1 MSRGVD
7 GPTALANRA
16 CARAAHTLRASP
28 WRATCAALAA
38 LVWLALAPCASAGG
52 ARDPLETFR
61 SFLGR
66 LERRQVVIDDRTI
79 GELGLAVGDLRLLW
93 GAEPER
99 AHDIASALL
108 DLVGAT
114 LASYQPVR
122 RETLEPAVQTARSSA
137 ADALDA
143 RWNGDLVSWLTRTVL
158 ADAHGQPLARR
169 RAAAWMLVGRHVPG
183 SELALLSTTR
193 DADPRLRDIATE
205 ALAGFSSDVVH
216 RFFVEELSRAREA
229 EAAPGGATSPAA
241 RTAAS
246 GDPLRA
252 LAERHFRGVRIEAGS
267 AAIPGLIRLV
277 RAEIVETDW
286 RRASQAIVLS
296 HALPDEQ
303 IVPWLIE
310 GLQTWKERG
319 EKGLQALR
327 IEHEIELQL
336 EQRSGRKL
344 GLHAENWSA
353 WWEAVKAGRVK
364 QVSTPSGWPEPTRP
378 SFFGLDPRSDRVLF
392 VIDRSGSMASPFD
405 PAKTQA
411 PNTRVRTRWQEAT
424 EQLLDFARA
433 LGERARLGIVL
444 FHANADP
451 WRAHLVPANER
462 NLAAARSWLVGQKP
476 DGGTELRRGIEEGL
490 HVAPDG
496 SFDLEAI
503 EADTV
508 IVLCDGATAEGPA
521 WVPAFLERVNAG
533 LRVVFHCVQI
543 GEGGDGTLEELAK
556 GSGGEFVRIVR

>member
-1 MSRGVD
+1 MPVAHLIPPYDRDVEAAKLIEQRADAQCRARRPDGRAPEPPFKTDGCSGFFDGDWARCCVD
-7 GPTALANRA
+7 
-16 CARAAHTLRASP
+16 
-28 WRATCAALAA
+28 
-38 LVWLALAPCASAGG
+38 
-52 ARDPLETFR
+52 
-61 SFLGR
+61 
-66 LERRQVVIDDRTI
+66 
-79 GELGLAVGDLRLLW
+79 
-93 GAEPER
+93 
-99 AHDIASALL
+99 HDIAYWC
-108 DLVGAT
+108 GGG
-114 LASYQPVR
+114 
-122 RETLEPAVQTARSSA
+122 E
-137 ADALDA
+137 AD
-143 RWNGDLVSWLTRTVL
+143 
-158 ADAHGQPLARR
+158 RR
-169 RAAAWMLVGRHVPG
+169 RADHAFHACLLDGRHADAIAECEVGLLATCEG
-183 SELALLSTTR
+183 SAPDSL
-193 DADPRLRDIATE
+193 
-205 ALAGFSSDVVH
+205 VH
-216 RFFVEELSRAREA
+216 RLEIRNTLGKVHLA
-229 EAAPGGATSPAA
+229 EGRYPV
-241 RTAAS
+241 
-246 GDPLRA
+246 
-252 LAERHFRGVRIEAGS
+252 AERHFRGVRIEAGS